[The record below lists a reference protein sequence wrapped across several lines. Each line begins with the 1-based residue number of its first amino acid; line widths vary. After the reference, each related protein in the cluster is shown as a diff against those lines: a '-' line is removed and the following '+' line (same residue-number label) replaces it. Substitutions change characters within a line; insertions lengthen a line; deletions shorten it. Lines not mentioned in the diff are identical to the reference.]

1 MNKYRVLLFDLDGT
15 LCDSDE
21 MLIQSFFA
29 LYKKYRP
36 VKIRT
41 REELIYF
48 SGPPI
53 KKTLSDEFPDYP
65 FEEIYKAFQVVSRE
79 LYRPYVKAFD
89 KEIETLKKLREA
101 GYLLGVVTN
110 KGAPLTKY
118 SLEVAHIDG
127 LFDVVISADDVNAPK
142 PSPLGIDKA
151 LERLGIEDKGKVLY
165 IGDNDIDYETAT
177 NAGTD
182 AMLVAWGPREIKR
195 VKDAKYAVSSYDELG
210 GLLLLKP
217 LTHLS

>member
-1 MNKYRVLLFDLDGT
+1 MNKYKVLLFDLDGT
-15 LCDSDE
+15 LCDTDE

-36 VKIRT
+36 AKIRT

-53 KKTLSDEFPDYP
+53 KKTLVDEFPDYP
-65 FEEIYKAFQVVSRE
+65 FEEIYKAFQETSRE
-79 LYRPYVKAFD
+79 LYLPYVKAFD
-89 KEIETLKKLREA
+89 NEIETLKKLREA

-118 SLEVAHIDG
+118 SLEVSHIDG

-142 PSPLGIDKA
+142 PSPLGIEKA
-151 LERLGIEDKGKVLY
+151 LERLAIANKEEVLY

-177 NAGTD
+177 NAGVD
-182 AMLVAWGPREIKR
+182 AMLVTWGPREIKR
-195 VKDAKYAVSSYDELG
+195 VKDAKYAVSSYNELG
-210 GLLLLKP
+210 GILL
-217 LTHLS
+217 

>member
-1 MNKYRVLLFDLDGT
+1 MKQYKVLLFDLDGT
-15 LCDSDE
+15 LCDTDE

-36 VKIRT
+36 AKIRT

-53 KKTLSDEFPDYP
+53 KKTLMDEFPDVP
-65 FEEIYKAFQVVSRE
+65 FEQIYKAWQEVSRE
-79 LYRPYVKAFD
+79 QYVPYVKAFD
-89 KEIETLKKLREA
+89 HEIETLKKLRET

-142 PSPLGIDKA
+142 PSPAGIFKA
-151 LERLGIEDKGKVLY
+151 LERLGIEDKSEVLY
-165 IGDNDIDYETAT
+165 IGDNDIDYDTAT
-177 NAGTD
+177 NAGVD
-182 AMLVAWGPREIKR
+182 AMLVTWGPREIKR
-195 VKDAKYAVSSYDELG
+195 KFDAKYAVLSYDELG
-210 GLLLLKP
+210 GILL
-217 LTHLS
+217 

>member
-1 MNKYRVLLFDLDGT
+1 MNKYKVLLFDLDGT

-21 MLIQSFFA
+21 MLIQSFFV

-79 LYRPYVKAFD
+79 LYRPYVKVFD

-142 PSPLGIDKA
+142 PSPLGIEKA

-165 IGDNDIDYETAT
+165 IGDNDIDYETAV

-182 AMLVAWGPREIKR
+182 AMLVTWGPREIKR
-195 VKDAKYAVSSYDELG
+195 KDDAKYAVSSYDELG
-210 GLLLLKP
+210 GLLL
-217 LTHLS
+217 

>member
-1 MNKYRVLLFDLDGT
+1 MHKYKVLLFDLDGT
-15 LCDSDE
+15 LCDTDE

-36 VKIRT
+36 AKIRT

-53 KKTLSDEFPDYP
+53 KKTLVDEFPDYT
-65 FEEIYKAFQVVSRE
+65 FEEIYKAFQETSRE
-79 LYRPYVKAFD
+79 LYLPYVKAFEN
-89 KEIETLKKLREA
+89 EIETLKKLKEA

-118 SLEVAHIDG
+118 SLEICHIEG

-142 PSPLGIDKA
+142 PSPLGIEKA
-151 LERLGIEDKGKVLY
+151 LERLAIANKEEVLY
-165 IGDNDIDYETAT
+165 IGDNDIDYETAS
-177 NAGTD
+177 NAGVD
-182 AMLVAWGPREIKR
+182 AMLVTWGPREIKCI
-195 VKDAKYAVSSYDELG
+195 KAAKFAVSSYNELG
-210 GLLLLKP
+210 GLLL
-217 LTHLS
+217 

>member
-1 MNKYRVLLFDLDGT
+1 MHKYRVLLFDLDGT
-15 LCDSDE
+15 LCDTDE

-36 VKIRT
+36 AKIRT

-53 KKTLSDEFPDYP
+53 KKTLVDEFPDYS
-65 FEEIYKAFQVVSRE
+65 FEEIYKAFQETSRE
-79 LYRPYVKAFD
+79 LYLPYVKAFD
-89 KEIETLKKLREA
+89 DEIETLKKLKEA

-151 LERLGIEDKGKVLY
+151 LERLAIADKGKVLY
-165 IGDNDIDYETAT
+165 IGDNDIDYETAC

-182 AMLVAWGPREIKR
+182 AMLVTWGPREIKSI
-195 VKDAKYAVSSYDELG
+195 KAAKFAVSSYNELG
-210 GLLLLKP
+210 GLLL
-217 LTHLS
+217 

>member
-1 MNKYRVLLFDLDGT
+1 MNNKYKVLLFDLDGT
-15 LCDSDE
+15 LCDTDE

-36 VKIRT
+36 AKIRT

-53 KKTLSDEFPDYP
+53 KKTLVDEFPDYP
-65 FEEIYKAFQVVSRE
+65 FEEIYKAFQETSRE
-79 LYRPYVKAFD
+79 LYLPYVKAFD

-118 SLEVAHIDG
+118 SLEVSHIDG

-182 AMLVAWGPREIKR
+182 AMLVTWGPREIKR

-210 GLLLLKP
+210 GLLL
-217 LTHLS
+217 

>member
-1 MNKYRVLLFDLDGT
+1 MNNKYKVLLFDLDGT
-15 LCDSDE
+15 LCDTDE

-36 VKIRT
+36 AKIRT

-53 KKTLSDEFPDYP
+53 KKTLVDEFPDYS
-65 FEEIYKAFQVVSRE
+65 FEEIYKAFQETSRE
-79 LYRPYVKAFD
+79 LYLPYVKAFD

-118 SLEVAHIDG
+118 SLEVSHIDG

-142 PSPLGIDKA
+142 PSPAGIKKA

-165 IGDNDIDYETAT
+165 IGDNDIDYETAI

-182 AMLVAWGPREIKR
+182 AMLVTWGPREIKR

-210 GLLLLKP
+210 GLLL
-217 LTHLS
+217 

>member
-1 MNKYRVLLFDLDGT
+1 MHKYKVLLFDLDGT
-15 LCDSDE
+15 LCDTDE

-36 VKIRT
+36 AKIRT

-53 KKTLSDEFPDYP
+53 KKTLVDEFPDYP
-65 FEEIYKAFQVVSRE
+65 FEEIYKAFQETSRE
-79 LYRPYVKAFD
+79 LYLPYVKAFD
-89 KEIETLKKLREA
+89 NEIETLKKLKEA
-101 GYLLGVVTN
+101 GCLLGVVTN

-142 PSPLGIDKA
+142 PSPMGINKA
-151 LERLGIEDKGKVLY
+151 LERLGIEDKGKALY
-165 IGDNDIDYETAT
+165 IGDNDIDYETAV

-182 AMLVAWGPREIKR
+182 AMLVTWGPREIKR
-195 VKDAKYAVSSYDELG
+195 KDDATYAVSSYDELG
-210 GLLLLKP
+210 GLLL
-217 LTHLS
+217 

>member
-1 MNKYRVLLFDLDGT
+1 MNKYKVLLFDLDGT
-15 LCDSDE
+15 LCDTDE

-36 VKIRT
+36 AKIRT

-53 KKTLSDEFPDYP
+53 KKTLVDEFPDYP
-65 FEEIYKAFQVVSRE
+65 FKEIYKAFQETSRE
-79 LYRPYVKAFD
+79 LYLPYVKAFD

-110 KGAPLTKY
+110 KGTPLTKY
-118 SLEVAHIDG
+118 SLEVSHIDG

-151 LERLGIEDKGKVLY
+151 IERLGIEDKGKVLY

-182 AMLVAWGPREIKR
+182 AMLVTWGPREIKR

-210 GLLLLKP
+210 GLLL
-217 LTHLS
+217 

>member
-1 MNKYRVLLFDLDGT
+1 MHKYRVLLFDLDGT
-15 LCDSDE
+15 LCDTDE

-36 VKIRT
+36 AKMRT

-53 KKTLSDEFPDYP
+53 KKTLVDEFPDYS
-65 FEEIYKAFQVVSRE
+65 FEEIYKAFQETSRE
-79 LYRPYVKAFD
+79 LYLPYVKAFD
-89 KEIETLKKLREA
+89 NEIETLKKLKEA

-142 PSPLGIDKA
+142 PSPLGINKA
-151 LERLGIEDKGKVLY
+151 LERLAIEDKDKVLY
-165 IGDNDIDYETAT
+165 IGDNDIDYETAC

-182 AMLVAWGPREIKR
+182 AMLVTWGPREIKSI
-195 VKDAKYAVSSYDELG
+195 KAAKFAVSSYNELG
-210 GLLLLKP
+210 GLLL
-217 LTHLS
+217 

>member
-1 MNKYRVLLFDLDGT
+1 MNNKYKVLLFDLDGT
-15 LCDSDE
+15 LCDTDE
-21 MLIQSFFA
+21 MLIQSFFV

-36 VKIRT
+36 AKIRT

-53 KKTLSDEFPDYP
+53 KKTLVDEFPDYP
-65 FEEIYKAFQVVSRE
+65 FEEIYKAFQETSRE
-79 LYRPYVKAFD
+79 LYLLYVKAFD

-118 SLEVAHIDG
+118 SLEVSHIDG

-182 AMLVAWGPREIKR
+182 AMLVTWGPREIKR

-210 GLLLLKP
+210 GLLL
-217 LTHLS
+217 

>member
-1 MNKYRVLLFDLDGT
+1 MNKYKVLLFDLDGT

-65 FEEIYKAFQVVSRE
+65 FEEIYKD
-79 LYRPYVKAFD
+79 L
-89 KEIETLKKLREA
+89 
-101 GYLLGVVTN
+101 
-110 KGAPLTKY
+110 
-118 SLEVAHIDG
+118 
-127 LFDVVISADDVNAPK
+127 
-142 PSPLGIDKA
+142 
-151 LERLGIEDKGKVLY
+151 
-165 IGDNDIDYETAT
+165 
-177 NAGTD
+177 
-182 AMLVAWGPREIKR
+182 
-195 VKDAKYAVSSYDELG
+195 
-210 GLLLLKP
+210 
-217 LTHLS
+217 

>member
-1 MNKYRVLLFDLDGT
+1 MYKYRVLLFDLDGT
-15 LCDSDE
+15 LCDTDE

-36 VKIRT
+36 AKMRT

-53 KKTLSDEFPDYP
+53 KKTLVDEFPDYS
-65 FEEIYKAFQVVSRE
+65 FEEIYKAFQETSRE
-79 LYRPYVKAFD
+79 LYLPYVKAFEN
-89 KEIETLKKLREA
+89 EIETLKKLKEA

-142 PSPLGIDKA
+142 PSPLGINKA
-151 LERLGIEDKGKVLY
+151 LERLGIEDKDKVLY
-165 IGDNDIDYETAT
+165 IGDNDIDYETAC

-182 AMLVAWGPREIKR
+182 AMLVTWGPREIKSI
-195 VKDAKYAVSSYDELG
+195 KAAKFAVSSYNELG
-210 GLLLLKP
+210 GLLL
-217 LTHLS
+217 

>member
-1 MNKYRVLLFDLDGT
+1 MRKYKVLLFDLDGT
-15 LCDSDE
+15 LCDTDE

-36 VKIRT
+36 AKIRT

-53 KKTLSDEFPDYP
+53 KKTLVDEFPDYT
-65 FEEIYKAFQVVSRE
+65 FEEIYKAFQETSRE
-79 LYRPYVKAFD
+79 LYLPYVKAFD
-89 KEIETLKKLREA
+89 NEIETLKKLKEA

-118 SLEVAHIDG
+118 SLEVAHIEE

-142 PSPLGIDKA
+142 PSPLGIEKA
-151 LERLGIEDKGKVLY
+151 LERLAIANKEEVLY

-177 NAGTD
+177 NAGVD
-182 AMLVAWGPREIKR
+182 AMLVTWGPREIKC
-195 VKDAKYAVSSYDELG
+195 VKAAKYAVSSYNELG
-210 GLLLLKP
+210 GLLL
-217 LTHLS
+217 

>member
-1 MNKYRVLLFDLDGT
+1 MHKYRVLLFDLDGT
-15 LCDSDE
+15 LCDTDE

-36 VKIRT
+36 AKIRT

-53 KKTLSDEFPDYP
+53 KKTLVDEFPDYS
-65 FEEIYKAFQVVSRE
+65 FEEIYKAFQETSRE
-79 LYRPYVKAFD
+79 LYLPYVKAFD
-89 KEIETLKKLREA
+89 DEIETLKKLKEA

-142 PSPLGIDKA
+142 PSPLGINKA
-151 LERLGIEDKGKVLY
+151 LERLAIADKDKVLY
-165 IGDNDIDYETAT
+165 IGDNDIDYETAC

-182 AMLVAWGPREIKR
+182 AMLVTWGPREIKCI
-195 VKDAKYAVSSYDELG
+195 KAAKFAVSSYNELG
-210 GLLLLKP
+210 GLLL
-217 LTHLS
+217 

>member
-1 MNKYRVLLFDLDGT
+1 MHKYKVLLFDLDGT
-15 LCDSDE
+15 LCDTDE

-36 VKIRT
+36 AKIRT

-53 KKTLSDEFPDYP
+53 KKTLVDEFPDYS
-65 FEEIYKAFQVVSRE
+65 FEEIYKAFQETSRE
-79 LYRPYVKAFD
+79 LYLPYVKAFEN
-89 KEIETLKKLREA
+89 EIETLKKLKEA

-142 PSPLGIDKA
+142 PSPLGINKA
-151 LERLGIEDKGKVLY
+151 LERLAIADKGKVLY
-165 IGDNDIDYETAT
+165 IGDNDIDYETAC

-182 AMLVAWGPREIKR
+182 AMLVTWGPREIKSI
-195 VKDAKYAVSSYDELG
+195 KAAKFAVSSYNELG
-210 GLLLLKP
+210 GLLL
-217 LTHLS
+217 

>member
-1 MNKYRVLLFDLDGT
+1 MRKYKVLLFDLDGT

-65 FEEIYKAFQVVSRE
+65 FEEIYKAFQVTSKE

-89 KEIETLKKLREA
+89 KEIETLKKLKEA

-118 SLEVAHIDG
+118 SLEVCHIED

-177 NAGTD
+177 NAGVD
-182 AMLVAWGPREIKR
+182 ALLVTWGPRKIKR
-195 VKDAKYAVSSYDELG
+195 VRDAKYAVSSYNELG
-210 GLLLLKP
+210 GILL
-217 LTHLS
+217 

>member
-1 MNKYRVLLFDLDGT
+1 MHKYRVLLFDLDGT
-15 LCDSDE
+15 LCDTDE

-36 VKIRT
+36 AKIRT

-53 KKTLSDEFPDYP
+53 KKTLVDEFPDYP
-65 FEEIYKAFQVVSRE
+65 FEEIYKAFQETSRE
-79 LYRPYVKAFD
+79 LYLPYVKAFD
-89 KEIETLKKLREA
+89 NEIETLKKLKEA

-142 PSPLGIDKA
+142 PSPLGINKA
-151 LERLGIEDKGKVLY
+151 LERLAIADKGKVLY
-165 IGDNDIDYETAT
+165 IGDNDIDYETAC

-182 AMLVAWGPREIKR
+182 AMLVTWGPREIKSI
-195 VKDAKYAVSSYDELG
+195 KAAKFAVSSYNELG
-210 GLLLLKP
+210 GLLL
-217 LTHLS
+217 

>member
-1 MNKYRVLLFDLDGT
+1 MRKYKVLLFDLDGT

-65 FEEIYKAFQVVSRE
+65 FEEIYEAFKVTSKE

-118 SLEVAHIDG
+118 SLEVCHIED

-151 LERLGIEDKGKVLY
+151 LERLAIADKEKVLY

-177 NAGTD
+177 NAGVD
-182 AMLVAWGPREIKR
+182 ALLVTWGPRKIKR
-195 VKDAKYAVSSYDELG
+195 VRDAKYAVSSYNELG
-210 GLLLLKP
+210 GILL
-217 LTHLS
+217 

>member
-1 MNKYRVLLFDLDGT
+1 MHKYKVLLFDLDGT
-15 LCDSDE
+15 LCDTDE

-36 VKIRT
+36 AKIRT

-53 KKTLSDEFPDYP
+53 KKTLVDEFPDYS
-65 FEEIYKAFQVVSRE
+65 FEEIYKAFQETSRE
-79 LYRPYVKAFD
+79 LYLPYVKAFD
-89 KEIETLKKLREA
+89 DEIETLKKLKEA

-142 PSPLGIDKA
+142 PSPLGINKA
-151 LERLGIEDKGKVLY
+151 LERLAIADKGKVLY
-165 IGDNDIDYETAT
+165 IGDNDIDYETAC

-182 AMLVAWGPREIKR
+182 AMLVTWGPREIKSI
-195 VKDAKYAVSSYDELG
+195 KAAKFAVSSYNELG
-210 GLLLLKP
+210 GLLL
-217 LTHLS
+217 

>member
-1 MNKYRVLLFDLDGT
+1 MNKYKVLLFDLDGT
-15 LCDSDE
+15 LCDTDE

-36 VKIRT
+36 AKIRT

-53 KKTLSDEFPDYP
+53 KKTLVDEFPDYP
-65 FEEIYKAFQVVSRE
+65 FEEIYKAFQETSRE
-79 LYRPYVKAFD
+79 LYLPYVKAFD
-89 KEIETLKKLREA
+89 NEIETLKRLKEA

-142 PSPLGIDKA
+142 PSPLGIEKA

-182 AMLVAWGPREIKR
+182 AMLVTWGPREIKR
-195 VKDAKYAVSSYDELG
+195 VRDAKYAVSSYNELG
-210 GLLLLKP
+210 GLLL
-217 LTHLS
+217 

>member
-15 LCDSDE
+15 LCDTDE

-36 VKIRT
+36 TKIRT

-53 KKTLSDEFPDYP
+53 KKTLADEFPDYP
-65 FEEIYKAFQVVSRE
+65 FDEIYKAFQEVSRE
-79 LYRPYVKAFD
+79 QYVPYVKAFD
-89 KEIETLKKLREA
+89 NEIETLKKLKEA

-142 PSPLGIDKA
+142 PSPFGIEKA
-151 LERLGIEDKGKVLY
+151 MERLGIADKDKVLY
-165 IGDNDIDYETAT
+165 IGDNDIDYETAC

-182 AMLVAWGPREIKR
+182 AMLVTWGPREIKR
-195 VKDAKYAVSSYDELG
+195 KNDAKYAVGSYNELG
-210 GLLLLKP
+210 GLLL
-217 LTHLS
+217 

>member
-1 MNKYRVLLFDLDGT
+1 MPKYRVLLFDLDGT
-15 LCDSDE
+15 LCDTDE

-53 KKTLSDEFPDYP
+53 KKTLADEFPSYP
-65 FEEIYKAFQVVSRE
+65 FEEIYKAFQAISKE
-79 LYRPYVKAFD
+79 FYLPYVKAFD
-89 KEIETLKKLREA
+89 GEIETLKKLKEA
-101 GYLLGVVTN
+101 GILLGVVTN

-118 SLEVAHIDG
+118 SLEVAHIED

-142 PSPLGIDKA
+142 PSPAGIFKA
-151 LERLGIEDKGKVLY
+151 LERLAIADKSEVLY
-165 IGDNDIDYETAT
+165 IGDNDIDYETAK
-177 NAGTD
+177 NAGLD
-182 AMLVAWGPREIKR
+182 AMLVTWGPREIKR
-195 VKDAKYAVSSYDELG
+195 VKDAKFAVSSYNELG
-210 GLLLLKP
+210 GLLL
-217 LTHLS
+217 

>member
-1 MNKYRVLLFDLDGT
+1 MNKYKVLLFDLDGT

-118 SLEVAHIDG
+118 SLEVSHIDG

-142 PSPLGIDKA
+142 PSPLGINKA

-165 IGDNDIDYETAT
+165 IGDNDIDYETAS
-177 NAGTD
+177 NAGVD
-182 AMLVAWGPREIKR
+182 AMLVTWGPREIKC
-195 VKDAKYAVSSYDELG
+195 VKAAKYAVSSYNELG
-210 GLLLLKP
+210 GLLL
-217 LTHLS
+217 